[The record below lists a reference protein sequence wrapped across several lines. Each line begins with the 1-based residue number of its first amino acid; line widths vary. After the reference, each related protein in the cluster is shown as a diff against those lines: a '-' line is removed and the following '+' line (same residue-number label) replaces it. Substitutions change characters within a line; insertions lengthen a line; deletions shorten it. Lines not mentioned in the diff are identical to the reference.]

1 MMYNQVEILQILNSC
16 KTVDEVMAVIEALV
30 ERSHKYG
37 EMYDLYFLQYFSLT
51 KIDELL
57 LWKN

>member
-1 MMYNQVEILQILNSC
+1 MYTQIEILQMLNGC
-16 KTVDEVMAVIEALV
+16 KTVDEVMAVIKVLMDL
-30 ERSHKYG
+30 RYKFS
-37 EMYDLYFLQYFSLT
+37 EMYDVFFLQYFSLT